1 MIGVLKILVLA
12 VLVGVGAWKSIKH
25 NKASGDFVI
34 NKQVAAVIA
43 GCVLVLLLLFPAV
56 GEIPAGYR
64 GVVLRFGGVTGRVL
78 NEGIYFV
85 TPLADNIVLM
95 NVQTRAYTVSA
106 RSASKDLQDV
116 ETEVTLNYAVER
128 DQAATVYQNLRQEYI
143 ERIVFPAVHE
153 SIKAVTANFE
163 AENLITE
170 RPVVK
175 EKIENSLKERIE
187 EYGIQL
193 QAVSITDFQFSAE
206 FTSAIEDK
214 VIASQRALKAER
226 DLDRIKIEAAQ
237 QIESAKAEAEALRL
251 QRENISADLIELR
264 RIEVQRRALEK
275 WDGVL
280 PKTITGNVPL
290 PFIGIQ

>member
-1 MIGVLKILVLA
+1 MIGFLKILVLA
-12 VLVGVGAWKSIKH
+12 ILVGVGAWKSIKQ
-25 NKASGDFVI
+25 NKATGDFVI

-56 GEIPAGYR
+56 GEVPAGYR

-85 TPLADNIVLM
+85 TPLADNIELM

-116 ETEVTLNYAVER
+116 KTEVTLNYAVVR
-128 DQAATVYQNLRQEYI
+128 DQAAIVYQNLRQEYI

-153 SIKAVTANFE
+153 SVKAVTANFE

-193 QAVSITDFQFSAE
+193 QAVSITDFTFSVE

-280 PKTITGNVPL
+280 PKTLTGNVPL
-290 PFIGIQ
+290 PFIGVQ

>member
-12 VLVGVGAWKSIKH
+12 VLVGVGAWKSIKR
-25 NKASGDFVI
+25 NKASGDFDI
-34 NKQVAAVIA
+34 NKQVATVIV

-64 GVVLRFGGVTGRVL
+64 GVVLRFGGVAGRVL

-85 TPLADNIVLM
+85 TPLADNIELM

-175 EKIENSLKERIE
+175 EKIEDSLKERIE
-187 EYGIQL
+187 DYGIQL
-193 QAVSITDFQFSAE
+193 QAVSITDFTFSAE

-280 PKTITGNVPL
+280 PTTLTGNVPL
-290 PFIGIQ
+290 PFIGVQ

>member
-12 VLVGVGAWKSIKH
+12 VLVGVGAWKSIKR
-25 NKASGDFVI
+25 NEASGDFVI
-34 NKQVAAVIA
+34 NKQSAALIV

-85 TPLADNIVLM
+85 TPLADNIELM

-128 DQAATVYQNLRQEYI
+128 DQAAIVYQNLRQEYI
-143 ERIVFPAVHE
+143 ERIVFPAIHE
-153 SIKAVTANFE
+153 SVKAVTANFE

-193 QAVSITDFQFSAE
+193 QAVSITDFTFSAE

-226 DLDRIKIEAAQ
+226 DLDRIKIEAVQ

-264 RIEVQRRALEK
+264 RIEVQRKALDK

-280 PKTITGNVPL
+280 PTTITGNVPL
-290 PFIGIQ
+290 PFIGVQ